1 MVLERKKNKVT
12 SPLSSFY
19 LFCFS
24 GLNDKMSSSKVSS
37 PCPYILPS
45 KYTYLADFGEG
56 SFGMVDTMKEVGK
69 FVDVEVH
76 SWEKY

>member
-1 MVLERKKNKVT
+1 
-12 SPLSSFY
+12 
-19 LFCFS
+19 
-24 GLNDKMSSSKVSS
+24 MSSSKVSS

-45 KYTYLADFGEG
+45 KYTYLENFGEG
-56 SFGMVDTMKEVGK
+56 SFGIDTMKEVGK